1 LRERKDETARKTG
14 YKGASREQRHPEKP
28 MPTSFYTLIES
39 SFPEDR
45 RRLAI
50 EAPDRPQDKKHI
62 RASWT
67 FNELVS
73 AVARYASLIAQL
85 GLKRG
90 DRVAVQVEKSPE
102 ALFLYLACLRGGFV
116 FLPMNTAYRS
126 DEVDYLVGNAEP
138 ALIVCEPAR
147 ESEMWEIAARHGAAQ
162 VLTLDADGR
171 GSFSEAAAKVRDARP
186 VVDCA
191 SRDLAAILYTSG
203 TTGKPKGAML
213 SHGNLAANGIALR
226 DAWAFSENDVLLHAL
241 PIFHAHGLFVAC
253 HTALLSGAR
262 MIWMSKFDRAEILR
276 QLPRATVF
284 MGVPTF
290 YTRLLAGD
298 DFNAKLVA
306 HMRLFTSGSA
316 PLLAETFEEFKTR
329 TGLAIL
335 ERYGMTETGM
345 NTSNPYD
352 GERRAGTVGFPL
364 PGVEV
369 RVMGEG
375 GAERT
380 RGEIGDLQV
389 RGPNVFSGYW
399 RMPEKTVEEFDGD
412 WFKTGDIALIDADG
426 YVHLVGRAKDLII
439 SGGYNVYPKEIE
451 ELIDDMPEVEE
462 SAIVGVSH
470 RDFGEAGV
478 AVVVLN
484 KGASLDEAALI
495 ARLKDRIANYKVPKR
510 AFFVESLPRNTMGKV
525 QKNLLRDAYRDA
537 CTGAG

>member
-1 LRERKDETARKTG
+1 
-14 YKGASREQRHPEKP
+14 
-28 MPTSFYTLIES
+28 MPTSFYTLIEN
-39 SFPEDR
+39 SFPEDGR
-45 RRLAI
+45 QIAI
-50 EAPDRPQDKKHI
+50 EAPDRPHDRKHG
-62 RASWT
+62 RASWS
-67 FNELVS
+67 FNELKA

-116 FLPMNTAYRS
+116 FLPMNTAYRT

-138 ALIVCEPAR
+138 ALIVGDPAR
-147 ESEMWEIAARHGAAQ
+147 ENELHEIASRHGAVQ

-171 GSFSEAAAKVRDARP
+171 GSFSEEAAKVRDARSI
-186 VVDCA
+186 VDCA

-213 SHGNLAANGIALR
+213 SHGNLAANGLALR
-226 DAWAFSENDVLLHAL
+226 DAWAFTESDVLLHAL

-253 HTALLSGAR
+253 HTTLLAGAR
-262 MIWMSKFDRAEILR
+262 MIWMSKFDRSEILR

-298 DFNAKLVA
+298 DFDAKLVG

-316 PLLAETFEEFKTR
+316 PLLAETFDEFKSR

-345 NTSNPYD
+345 NTSNPYE

-369 RVMGEG
+369 RVMNEEG
-375 GAERT
+375 VELPQ
-380 RGEIGDLQV
+380 GEIGDLQV

-399 RMPEKTVEEFDGD
+399 RMPEKTAEEFAEGG
-412 WFKTGDIALIDADG
+412 WFKTGDVAMIDAEG

-439 SGGYNVYPKEIE
+439 SGGFNVYPKEIE
-451 ELIDDMPEVEE
+451 GLIDEMPEVDE
-462 SAIVGVSH
+462 SAIIGVSH
-470 RDFGEAGV
+470 SDFGEAGV
-478 AVVVLN
+478 AVVVLRN
-484 KGASLDEAALI
+484 GATLNEATLI
-495 ARLKDRIANYKVPKR
+495 ARLKDKIANYKVPKH

-525 QKNLLRDAYRDA
+525 QKNLLRDTYRNA
-537 CTGAG
+537 CT

>member
-1 LRERKDETARKTG
+1 MRQI
-14 YKGASREQRHPEKP
+14 ASRH
-28 MPTSFYTLIES
+28 
-39 SFPEDR
+39 
-45 RRLAI
+45 
-50 EAPDRPQDKKHI
+50 
-62 RASWT
+62 
-67 FNELVS
+67 
-73 AVARYASLIAQL
+73 
-85 GLKRG
+85 G
-90 DRVAVQVEKSPE
+90 DP
-102 ALFLYLACLRGGFV
+102 
-116 FLPMNTAYRS
+116 
-126 DEVDYLVGNAEP
+126 
-138 ALIVCEPAR
+138 
-147 ESEMWEIAARHGAAQ
+147 H
-162 VLTLDADGR
+162 VLTLGADGV
-171 GSFSEAAAKVRDARP
+171 GTFSEGAARVRDALP
-186 VVDCA
+186 PAACA
-191 SRDLAAILYTSG
+191 AHDLAAILYTSG

-226 DAWAFSENDVLLHAL
+226 DAWAFREDDVLLHAL

-253 HTALLSGAR
+253 HTTLLAGAR
-262 MIWMSKFDRAEILR
+262 MIWMAKFDRAEILR

-290 YTRLLAGD
+290 YVRLLAGD
-298 DFNAKLVA
+298 DFGAAQVG

-316 PLLAETFEEFKTR
+316 PLLAETFEEFKSR

-345 NTSNPYD
+345 NTSNPYE

-369 RVMGEG
+369 RVMGEE
-375 GAERT
+375 GAELKQ
-380 RGEIGDLQV
+380 GEIGNLEV

-399 RMPEKTVEEFDGD
+399 RMPEKTAEEFSEGG
-412 WFKTGDIALIDADG
+412 WFKTGDIAMIDAQA

-451 ELIDDMPEVEE
+451 GLIDEMPEVDE

-478 AVVVLN
+478 AVIVLR
-484 KGASLDEAALI
+484 KGAALDEAALL

-537 CTGAG
+537 CA

>member
-1 LRERKDETARKTG
+1 
-14 YKGASREQRHPEKP
+14 
-28 MPTSFYTLIES
+28 MPTSFYALIEN
-39 SFPEDR
+39 SFPDDR
-45 RRLAI
+45 RRTAI
-50 EAPDRPQDKKHI
+50 EAPDRKI
-62 RASWT
+62 GRASWS
-67 FNELVS
+67 FNELAS
-73 AVARYASLIAQL
+73 AAARYASLIAQL

-116 FLPMNTAYRS
+116 FLPMNTAYRT

-138 ALIVCEPAR
+138 ALLVCEPAR
-147 ESEMWEIAARHGAAQ
+147 ESEMREIASRHGAAE

-171 GSFSEAAAKVRDARP
+171 GSFSGEAAKVREARP
-186 VVDCA
+186 IVDCA

-226 DAWAFSENDVLLHAL
+226 DAWAFSDADVLLHAL

-262 MIWMSKFDRAEILR
+262 MIWMSKFDRTEILR

-316 PLLAETFEEFKTR
+316 PLLAETFDEFKAR
-329 TGLAIL
+329 TGQAIL

-345 NTSNPYD
+345 NASNPYR

-364 PGVEV
+364 PGVEL
-369 RVMGEG
+369 RVMDEEG
-375 GAERT
+375 GERR

-399 RMPEKTVEEFDGD
+399 RMPEKTAEEFADGQ
-412 WFKTGDIALIDADG
+412 WFKTGDVALIDADG

-451 ELIDDMPEVEE
+451 GLIDDMPEVDE
-462 SAIVGVSH
+462 SAVVGVPH
-470 RDFGEAGV
+470 KDFGEAGV

-484 KGASLDEAALI
+484 KGSALEEAALI
-495 ARLKDRIANYKVPKR
+495 ARLKEKIANYKIPKR
-510 AFFVESLPRNTMGKV
+510 AVFVESLPRNTMGKV

-537 CTGAG
+537 CA

>member
-1 LRERKDETARKTG
+1 
-14 YKGASREQRHPEKP
+14 
-28 MPTSFYTLIES
+28 MPTSFYTLIEN
-39 SFPEDR
+39 SFPQDG

-50 EAPDRPQDKKHI
+50 ETPDRPQGVKHI

-67 FNELVS
+67 FNEVKA
-73 AVARYASLIAQL
+73 AVARYATRIAEL
-85 GLKRG
+85 GLKHG

-116 FLPMNTAYRS
+116 FLPMNTAYRT

-147 ESEMWEIAARHGAAQ
+147 EAEMEEIAARHGAPH
-162 VLTLDADGR
+162 VLTLDGDGH
-171 GSFSEAAAKVRDARP
+171 GSFAEEAAKVHDARP
-186 VVDCA
+186 VVDCK
-191 SRDLAAILYTSG
+191 SDDLAAILYTSG

-213 SHGNLAANGIALR
+213 SHGNLAANGVALR
-226 DAWAFSENDVLLHAL
+226 DAWRFSESDVLLHAL

-262 MIWMSKFDRAEILR
+262 MIWMAKFDRAEILR
-276 QLPRATVF
+276 QLPNATVF

-290 YTRLLAGD
+290 YTRLLD
-298 DFNAKLVA
+298 DERFDAKLVRG
-306 HMRLFTSGSA
+306 MRLFTSGSA
-316 PLLAETFEEFKTR
+316 PLLAETFEAFKTR

-364 PGVEV
+364 PGVEA
-369 RVMGEG
+369 RVMNEE
-375 GAERT
+375 ARELP

-399 RMPEKTVEEFDGD
+399 RMPEKTKEEFAEGG
-412 WFKTGDIALIDADG
+412 WFKTGDVALVDADG

-451 ELIDDMPEVEE
+451 GLIDDMAEVDE
-462 SAIVGVSH
+462 SAIVGVAH

-484 KGASLDEAALI
+484 KGAELDEAALL
-495 ARLKDRIANYKVPKR
+495 ARLKDKIANYKVPKR

-525 QKNLLRDAYRDA
+525 QKNLLREAYRDA
-537 CTGAG
+537 CA